1 MQSTHNAHTHGL
13 GNGRWAWH
21 CQQLQHN
28 ETASWIPL
36 DKLRMC
42 RRGLKGWGDVKEKVS
57 DRRAAAPVC
66 EFIEKNKQLGGAQR
80 ARKGRGTWG
89 GAAKT
94 SSRVFRQM
102 RAHRLPFGA
111 QFRFRFQFKFESQ
124 FRFHFLP
131 ALPTFQ
137 LTHRLGLLQLQLL
150 HLLRLRMLHER
161 AVRIRTPRFHL
172 GAHGEHLGWAGFSSA
187 FPLISSTFP
196 DNWLVAALLLLLL
209 NRKCSVEPK
218 SILLPIHVP
227 LVFNL
232 IF

>member
-1 MQSTHNAHTHGL
+1 
-13 GNGRWAWH
+13 
-21 CQQLQHN
+21 
-28 ETASWIPL
+28 
-36 DKLRMC
+36 
-42 RRGLKGWGDVKEKVS
+42 VKEKVS

-131 ALPTFQ
+131 TFPLSHSPIAWGCCSCSCCICCDCECCMNELSASALRDFT
-137 LTHRLGLLQLQLL
+137 LVHMENILAGL
-150 HLLRLRMLHER
+150 
-161 AVRIRTPRFHL
+161 
-172 GAHGEHLGWAGFSSA
+172 A
-187 FPLISSTFP
+187 FP
-196 DNWLVAALLLLLL
+196 
-209 NRKCSVEPK
+209 
-218 SILLPIHVP
+218 PIF
-227 LVFNL
+227 L
-232 IF
+232 